1 MALNHNTSHLQS
13 MLAPCH
19 TKPLIKRAE
28 SNVGSIV
35 GFQQY
40 AWPIEAQLLDRTQNY
55 PGNMSTSSISSAN
68 VVLGRKERAGRSRK
82 HWRAQVRQ
90 SKVAKL
96 PR

>member
-19 TKPLIKRAE
+19 TKSLIKRAE

-40 AWPIEAQLLDRTQNY
+40 SWPIEAQPLDRTQNY
-55 PGNMSTSSISSAN
+55 PGIMSTSFISSAN
-68 VVLGRKERAGRSRK
+68 VPAETRRTVALSAERDQESTGVLR
-82 HWRAQVRQ
+82 
-90 SKVAKL
+90 
-96 PR
+96 